1 MFVNGTLPHVTTDL
15 EFEPLVLVFANGTPP
30 HLSPPP
36 NHPPGSPTGRKLIFC
51 VFFSAREV
59 NCEAVS
65 LLLEAAEAQNCQ
77 RLVRVTGKAV
87 GGRGA
92 RGHGGVGPRK
102 TDAFAFEQLATKLKN
117 RRLP

>member
-1 MFVNGTLPHVTTDL
+1 MFANGTLPHVTTDL

-36 NHPPGSPTGRKLIFC
+36 NHWKEADLLRLFKP
-51 VFFSAREV
+51 REV

-92 RGHGGVGPRK
+92 RGAWGRGPKEDRHICI
-102 TDAFAFEQLATKLKN
+102 
-117 RRLP
+117 